1 MCAQPVD
8 KQIAREYEKFACKF
22 SLANY
27 NVDIAAVL
35 DAEPDV
41 SRYYTELVPAKLQPE
56 EFWGR

>member
-1 MCAQPVD
+1 
-8 KQIAREYEKFACKF
+8 
-22 SLANY
+22 LANY